1 MYREEEEVANT
12 VNMMIENDVVGD
24 AIVETDEYTIKI
36 KLIKRQKEKLYR
48 DANWLYNEYKVYG
61 RTMQEIGDDFG
72 ISAAAINQWLVKHD
86 IDTRERGHKRV

>member
-1 MYREEEEVANT
+1 MYREVEEVAET
-12 VNMMIENDVVGD
+12 VNMMIENGVVGE
-24 AIVETDEYTIKI
+24 AIVETGEYSIKI
-36 KLIKRQKEKLYR
+36 KLMKRQKEKLYR

-61 RTMQEIGDDFG
+61 RTMQDIGDEFG